1 MQQLFKCEPYLP
13 FPHFIKPFCSWFI
26 LMTRHLRFA
35 TTEQKIKT
43 IRLRT
48 DSCSHALPSIS
59 VAHARHGEAAR
70 DVYTTLDVSNY
81 RQQSHHSPIQQ
92 VTTSSKKKYIYM
104 TCNYVNFLQN
114 KQHQQIDN
122 TRNEQ
127 IGEIKWHFRATIR
140 NKSPESLNE
149 KKLNE

>member
-26 LMTRHLRFA
+26 LTTRHLRFA

-48 DSCSHALPSIS
+48 DSCSHALPSIY

-70 DVYTTLDVSNY
+70 DVYNSRRIKLQTAKPSYHNTT
-81 RQQSHHSPIQQ
+81 SHH
-92 VTTSSKKKYIYM
+92 
-104 TCNYVNFLQN
+104 
-114 KQHQQIDN
+114 
-122 TRNEQ
+122 
-127 IGEIKWHFRATIR
+127 
-140 NKSPESLNE
+140 
-149 KKLNE
+149 